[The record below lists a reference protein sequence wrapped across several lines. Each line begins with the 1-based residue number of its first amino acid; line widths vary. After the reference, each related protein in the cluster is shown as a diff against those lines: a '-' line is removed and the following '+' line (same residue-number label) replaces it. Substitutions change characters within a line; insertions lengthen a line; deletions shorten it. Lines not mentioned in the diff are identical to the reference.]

1 VTTIL
6 MTTGDDADGRARALQ
21 LARGVVGR
29 TSPNPAVGAA
39 LVRDGVVVGEG
50 ATHPPGGPHAEIVAL
65 RAAGDRARGATLYV
79 TLEPCGHH
87 GRTPPCADALI
98 AAGVAIVHYATD
110 DPHPVAG
117 GGARV
122 LRAAGVTVVPGEGAW
137 AEEARRIN
145 EAFLHWVIV
154 RRPFVTVKWAMSLDG
169 KIATRAGESRWIT
182 GDAARRRVHAVR
194 DTTDAILVGS
204 GTALA
209 DDPALTTRLEGRHDP
224 HHPLRVVLDGRGRLP
239 ATARLVAGRLP
250 GRTLVATTA
259 GSPPAW
265 RAALTTAGV
274 EVAVVP
280 PGARGG
286 VDLAALLD
294 DLGARDITSLL
305 VEGGATVVASFVAAA
320 LVDKYLVFAAPLV
333 IGGGAAPGPVGGTGP
348 TLLANAPRL
357 RLDAVERVGDDV
369 ALTCYPIKAGGP
381 RDRADRGILEVEPS
395 GQGESPDRR

>member
-39 LVRDGVVVGEG
+39 LVRDGIVVGEG

-79 TLEPCGHH
+79 TLEPCSHH

-182 GDAARRRVHAVR
+182 GGAARRRVHEVR

-259 GSPPAW
+259 ASPPAW

-274 EVAVVP
+274 EVAMVP
-280 PGARGG
+280 PDAGGG

-305 VEGGATVVASFVAAA
+305 VEGGGDGCGFFRRGGPGRQVPR
-320 LVDKYLVFAAPLV
+320 LRRAPRHRWRR
-333 IGGGAAPGPVGGTGP
+333 GAGTGWRNGTGP
-348 TLLANAPRL
+348 ARQRPPFAPRRRRARRRRCGAHL
-357 RLDAVERVGDDV
+357 LSNKSGGTARQSGAW
-369 ALTCYPIKAGGP
+369 YPGSGAFRAG
-381 RDRADRGILEVEPS
+381 
-395 GQGESPDRR
+395 